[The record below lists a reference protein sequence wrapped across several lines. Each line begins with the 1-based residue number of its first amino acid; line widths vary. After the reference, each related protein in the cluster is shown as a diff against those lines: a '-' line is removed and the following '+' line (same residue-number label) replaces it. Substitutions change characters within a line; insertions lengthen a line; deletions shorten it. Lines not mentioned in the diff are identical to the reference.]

1 MMADPRLLVVLLNYR
16 TPQMT
21 LRAARAALADMPE
34 TAELVIVDNASGDG
48 SMGIFEQA
56 LAEWDLGA
64 RVRLILS
71 GRNGGFGAGCNI
83 GLAEQMS
90 DGSAPDFFYL
100 LNSDAFPDPSCIAT
114 LLDHMAR
121 HPRAGFAA
129 SHVRGE
135 DDLPH
140 TTAFRFPSIAGEFE
154 GAVRF
159 GPVSRLLRHAIV
171 APPLPEQTTQVDW
184 AAGASVMIRAE
195 ALDEIGRFDET
206 FFLYFEETDLMKRG
220 AAAGWSCWYVPEAKV
235 VHIGSVSTGMKEW
248 QRMPAYWFASRRHY
262 FIKTHGRAYAA
273 AAWGARLTGS
283 ALHALRCTLTGRR
296 PQDPAFFTRDLA
308 RHGLGLRPGS
318 STATPRRPA
327 TEDRT

>member
-1 MMADPRLLVVLLNYR
+1 MSDPRLLVVLLNYR

-21 LRAARAALADMPE
+21 LRAAKAALADMPE

-56 LAEWDLGA
+56 LADWDLGA

-100 LNSDAFPDPSCIAT
+100 LNSDAFPDPGCIAT

-159 GPVSRLLRHAIV
+159 GPVSRLLAHAIV
-171 APPLPEQTTQVDW
+171 APPLPEKTTRVDW
-184 AAGASVMIRAE
+184 AAGASVMIRAATLE
-195 ALDEIGRFDET
+195 EIGRFDET

-220 AAAGWSCWYVPEAKV
+220 ARAGWSCWYVPEARV

-283 ALHALRCTLTGRR
+283 ALHALRCTLTGRN

-308 RHGLGLRPGS
+308 RHGLGLRSRSGRA
-318 STATPRRPA
+318 TARRPVS
-327 TEDRT
+327 EDRT

>member
-1 MMADPRLLVVLLNYR
+1 MSDPRLLVVLLNYR

-21 LRAARAALADMPE
+21 LRAAQAALADMPD

-48 SMGIFEQA
+48 SVGIFEQA
-56 LAEWDLGA
+56 LADWNLGP

-100 LNSDAFPDPSCIAT
+100 LNSDAFPDPGCIAT
-114 LLDHMAR
+114 LLDHMAH

-140 TTAFRFPSIAGEFE
+140 TTAFRFPSVAGEFE

-159 GPVSRLLRHAIV
+159 GPVSRLLAHAIV
-171 APPLPEQTTQVDW
+171 APPLPEKTTQVDW

-195 ALDEIGRFDET
+195 TLEEIGRFDET

-220 AAAGWSCWYVPEAKV
+220 ARAGWSCWYVPEARV
-235 VHIGSVSTGMKEW
+235 IHIGSVSTGMKEW

-262 FIKTHGRAYAA
+262 FIKTHGRAYAT
-273 AAWGARLTGS
+273 AAWAARLTGS
-283 ALHALRCTLTGRR
+283 ALHALRCALTGRR
-296 PQDPAFFTRDLA
+296 SQDPAFFTRDLA
-308 RHGLGLRPGS
+308 RHGLGLRPRSGQV
-318 STATPRRPA
+318 TRRRPVS
-327 TEDRT
+327 EDRP

>member
-1 MMADPRLLVVLLNYR
+1 MMSDPRLLVVLLNYR

-21 LRAARAALADMPE
+21 LRAAKAALADMPE

-56 LAEWDLGA
+56 LADWDLGA

-100 LNSDAFPDPSCIAT
+100 LNSDAFPDPGCIAI

-159 GPVSRLLRHAIV
+159 GPVSRLLAHAIV
-171 APPLPEQTTQVDW
+171 APPLPEKTTRVDW
-184 AAGASVMIRAE
+184 AAGASVMIRTATLE
-195 ALDEIGRFDET
+195 EIGRFDET

-220 AAAGWSCWYVPEAKV
+220 ARAGWSCWYVPEARV

-283 ALHALRCTLTGRR
+283 ALHALRCALTGRK

-308 RHGLGLRPGS
+308 RHGLGLRTESGRA
-318 STATPRRPA
+318 TARRPVS
-327 TEDRT
+327 EDRT